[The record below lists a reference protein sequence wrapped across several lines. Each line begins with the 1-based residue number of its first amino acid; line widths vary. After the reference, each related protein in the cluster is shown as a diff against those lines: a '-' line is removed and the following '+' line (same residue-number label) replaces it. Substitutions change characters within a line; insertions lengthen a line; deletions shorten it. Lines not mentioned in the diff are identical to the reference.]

1 MAKVLPDCNDEIDLI
16 ELIQVFLTHKT
27 KYIVLGIVGLI
38 LGLVYT
44 FQHEPRFETQFKA
57 HVGHPAFT
65 NEFLIQSSVVQEL
78 LNTSELNQNILPR
91 YQFNQKAHLFTVTT
105 EVKAAI
111 EVVTEVFNGAM
122 RQELLQLKQ
131 VADSFKGF
139 DNKPVILSNYNYSN
153 YNYSDYNKNNT
164 KNVTWSNQDM
174 AKLNPEE
181 VVQSLKISFSESKA
195 LYPQPLK
202 HGTIGIFIGLVLGF
216 VWMMS
221 VIVIRELTRQKK

>member
-139 DNKPVILSNYNYSN
+139 DNKPVILSNYDNN
-153 YNYSDYNKNNT
+153 NNT
-164 KNVTWSNQDM
+164 KKVTWTNQDI

-181 VVQSLKISFSESKA
+181 VAQSLKINFSESKA
-195 LYPQPLK
+195 LYPKPFK
-202 HGTIGIFIGLVLGF
+202 HSLIGLFIGLVLAF
-216 VWMMS
+216 VWMLTN
-221 VIVIRELTRQKK
+221 IVLHQLKLKQ

>member
-65 NEFLIQSSVVQEL
+65 NEFLIQSSAVQEL
-78 LNTSELNQNILPR
+78 LNTSELNQNILPH
-91 YQFNQKAHLFTVTT
+91 YQFNQKTNLFTVTT

-111 EVVTEVFNGAM
+111 EVVNEVLNGAM

-139 DNKPVILSNYNYSN
+139 DNKPVILSNYDNN
-153 YNYSDYNKNNT
+153 NNT
-164 KNVTWSNQDM
+164 KKVTWTNQDI

-181 VVQSLKISFSESKA
+181 VAQSLKINFSESKA
-195 LYPQPLK
+195 LYPKPFK
-202 HGTIGIFIGLVLGF
+202 HSLIGLFIGLVLAF
-216 VWMMS
+216 VWMLTN
-221 VIVIRELTRQKK
+221 IVLHQLKLKQ